1 MTRRR
6 AVVLAAAAL
15 LLAPGAAP
23 FAAAQAKSWQEIQ
36 KPPLRPFAIPK
47 PVRVGLPNGMVI
59 FFMEDRELPLI
70 NAFALVR
77 GGSRDEP
84 ADRAGLGEIFGEVW
98 RTGGTSKRTGDQLDD
113 FLEAR
118 AAKVE
123 TGMDTTSATI
133 SLSCLKGDF
142 DVVLDAFVE
151 VLREPAFA
159 KDKIA
164 LAKNQLDTGIA
175 RRNDDPM
182 GIAEREA
189 RKLAYGA
196 DSPYARQPEHATVAA
211 VTRDDLLAW
220 HEKYVHPD
228 RIVMGVVGDFDATA
242 MEAKLRKVLGPW
254 PKGKPFSEPEAAYRK
269 TPKPGY
275 YLVEKEDVNQTN
287 IRMVHLGT
295 VRKNPDYFALEVMNE
310 VFGGGFSSRLFSN
323 VRSKKG
329 LAYAVWGGVGAGY
342 DYPGTFEVAM
352 GTKSETTAAGIDALV
367 AEVRDIVAQP
377 PSEDE
382 LKKAKD
388 SILNSFIFRSDSKA
402 KILRQ
407 QATYEFFG
415 YPADFLDRYRREIEK
430 VTAAD
435 VARVAKAYVHEAD
448 LATLVVGRPKDFDRP
463 LSSFGPVTR
472 LDITIPPP
480 PVEKKATATAETKE
494 AGKALFAKVVA
505 ALGPADKVASV
516 RDLRLKAKLD
526 TRTPQGQMAM
536 DMTGAIAFPD
546 RLYQQMQAPFGT
558 MTMVLAPSG
567 SFMSGPMGTQ
577 GMPGSMKEE
586 MAKALRRAPIALAQ
600 RAGDPRLSV
609 SAAGTEKVGDV
620 EAAVLDIDC
629 EGTQVRWFVDPAT
642 GRILRASFTATGPTG
657 PGTRVVDYS
666 DFRSVDG
673 ITFPFREETTV
684 GGEKAQTLVLE
695 EMKVNSAPDP
705 SLFERPA
712 GGEKKP

>member
-1 MTRRR
+1 MTRRH
-6 AVVLAAAAL
+6 AATLAATL
-15 LLAPGAAP
+15 LLAPAAAP
-23 FAAAQAKSWQEIQ
+23 LANAQARSWTEIQ
-36 KPPLRPFAIPK
+36 KPPLRPFVIPK

-59 FFMEDRELPLI
+59 FLMQDRELPLI

-84 ADRAGLGEIFGEVW
+84 ADRAGLGEILGEVW

-123 TGMDTTSATI
+123 TGMDTTSATV
-133 SLSCLKGDF
+133 SLSCLKGDL

-159 KDKIA
+159 ADKIV

-196 DSPYARQPEHATVAA
+196 DSPYARQPEYATVAA
-211 VTRDDLLAW
+211 VTREDLLAW
-220 HEKYVHPD
+220 HRKYVHPD
-228 RIVMGVVGDFDATA
+228 RIVMGLVGDFDAGA
-242 MEAKLRKVLGPW
+242 MEARLRKVFGPW
-254 PKGKPFSEPEAAYRK
+254 PRGPAFSTPEAAFLR

-295 VRKNPDYFALEVMNE
+295 VRKNPDHFALEVMNE
-310 VFGGGFSSRLFSN
+310 VFGGGFSSRLVSN

-342 DYPGTFEVAM
+342 DYPGIFQVAM

-388 SILNSFIFRSDSKA
+388 SILNSFIFRFDSKA

-407 QATYEFFG
+407 QVTYEYFG
-415 YPADFLDRYRREIEK
+415 YPADFLDRFRREIEK

-435 VARVAKAYVHEAD
+435 VARVAKAYVHEGD

-480 PVEKKATATAETKE
+480 PGDKKAAATAETKE
-494 AGKALFAKVVA
+494 AGKALFARVVA
-505 ALGPADKVASV
+505 ALGPAEKVTSV
-516 RDLRLKAKLD
+516 RDVRLKAKLD
-526 TRTPQGQMAM
+526 ARTPQGQMAM
-536 DMTGAIAFPD
+536 DMTGAVVLPD

-558 MTMVLAPSG
+558 MTMVLAPGG

-577 GMPGSMKEE
+577 DMPVSMKEDLT
-586 MAKALRRAPIALAQ
+586 KALRRAPIALAQ
-600 RAGDPRLSV
+600 KADDPKLSV
-609 SAAGTEKVGDV
+609 SAAGEEKVGDV
-620 EAAVLDIDC
+620 EAAVLDVVYD
-629 EGTQVRWFVDPAT
+629 GTEVRWFVDPAT

-657 PGTRVVDYS
+657 PATRVVDYS

-673 ITFPFREETTV
+673 ITFPFREETTI

-695 EMKVNSAPDP
+695 EVKINSAPDP
-705 SLFERPA
+705 RLFERPA